1 MDEKFYIALNNNV
14 FVKEI
19 KQEARH
25 GSMLLPDNINNDFKF
40 GEVISVA
47 EGYFEHGSFIPSAIK
62 AGDIVVFPKIAGT
75 QIDFNKIPMIKVA
88 QQDIIAKQV
97 IGTLDID

>member
-1 MDEKFYIALNNNV
+1 MDEKFYAALNNNV

-25 GSMLLPDNINNDFKF
+25 GSMILPDNLNNDFKF
-40 GEVISVA
+40 GEVISVS
-47 EGYFEHGSFIPSAIK
+47 EGYFDQGTFVPSCVQ

-75 QIDFNKIPMIKVA
+75 QIDFNKIPLIKVA

-97 IGTLDID
+97 SGTFNVD